1 MTPIETHEFEHF
13 LLRLSVD
20 AGDYLR
26 SHFHSF
32 RNIYKKDFKDLAS
45 NVDLNVERLII
56 DRIQSHFPKH
66 GIVSEETGTI
76 NDQSDYQWIIDPIDG
91 SSHFVRNIPIYAIN
105 IALTYRGE
113 TIAAAVNHPTT
124 QQIFFA
130 AKGRG
135 ARLNG
140 LPIQVSNTQHLA
152 DAYVFVE
159 LPEQKFSD
167 QPSIEKDFA
176 ARMKIFENLVRR
188 STQVEMYRIGGF
200 GQCLLA
206 AGAFDAY
213 IDLSGSTRNWDQ
225 IGSLFI
231 AQEAGATI
239 IDLEPRTDTTMRV
252 MVTNGK
258 LDDELRSIITS

>member
-1 MTPIETHEFEHF
+1 MTPAGTNELEHF
-13 LLRLSVD
+13 LLLLSVD

-56 DRIQSHFPKH
+56 NRIRAHLPDH
-66 GIVSEETGTI
+66 GIVSEEAGAI
-76 NDQSDYQWIIDPIDG
+76 NAASAYQWIIDPIDG

-105 IALTYRGE
+105 IALAHHGE
-113 TIAAAVNHPTT
+113 TIVAAVNHPTT

-135 ARLNG
+135 ASLNG
-140 LPIQVSNTQHLA
+140 LPIQVSNTNDLS

-159 LPEQKFSD
+159 LPEQKFAD
-167 QPSIEKDFA
+167 QPSIETDFT
-176 ARMKIFENLVRR
+176 ARMRIFENLVRR
-188 STQVEMYRIGGF
+188 SAQIEMYRIGAF

-213 IDLSGSTRNWDQ
+213 VDL
-225 IGSLFI
+225 
-231 AQEAGATI
+231 
-239 IDLEPRTDTTMRV
+239 
-252 MVTNGK
+252 
-258 LDDELRSIITS
+258 